1 MYMTRAMG
9 VTTRCQAHV
18 QAESKAEAQWF
29 AKMRGLLHM
38 SVVYSDSDS
47 DIDRAAGNHS
57 TAKESQRSGNVTK
70 LAARD

>member
-1 MYMTRAMG
+1 MTCAMG

-18 QAESKAEAQWF
+18 RAESKAEAQWF

-38 SVVYSDSDS
+38 SVVYSDGDS
-47 DIDRAAGNHS
+47 DRAAGNHS